1 MSPAVQDEC
10 DIVNELLNILVLFR
24 EVDWLDGRKHPGG
37 FSLFQEAE
45 ISFQGT
51 TDKLKAPG
59 VGVSVEQG

>member
-1 MSPAVQDEC
+1 
-10 DIVNELLNILVLFR
+10 VNELLNILVLFR